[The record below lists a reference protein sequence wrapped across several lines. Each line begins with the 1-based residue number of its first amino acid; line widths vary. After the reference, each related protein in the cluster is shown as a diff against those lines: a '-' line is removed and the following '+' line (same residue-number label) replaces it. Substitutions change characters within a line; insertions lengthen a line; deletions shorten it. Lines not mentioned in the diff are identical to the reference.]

1 MLVAIVKTFGLKGKV
16 YTRKNQTVT
25 TLHACGNV
33 HYLILILYACHEG
46 HYKLQCICNKDK
58 LHQTFKAKSYI
69 VEACSSCSFRTTIR
83 MFSCQIQVLV
93 LLLALS
99 VFVVGAS
106 ANCGSCKSNAYN
118 CINETIRIVAEDDSA
133 NCTSPYTQSGRG
145 IVCSWKDVN
154 LSINKCDAER
164 NKFEVIFSQSFYD
177 NRENDLIIRSYSTYL
192 VMRGELTMNTVIRC
206 KTSFLIKFTTVREV
220 LIHNL
225 HFQSC
230 ENITMHLKKKGEI
243 IMITNSSFTGSCIH
257 FLLHS
262 NRGSTYNFTV
272 INTSFCNCHC
282 ENSSVLFLSGIPR
295 LPNFSATL
303 INVTVRDNF
312 SPLFSSMDFGMD
324 IKLKGSN
331 YFDRNRGAFIIAM
344 SKSSSLSFI
353 QTNVIFAQ
361 TSLEQAVESS
371 PVYAENSKIIF
382 KDSIVKFI
390 ENKGSYCGGIRAK
403 DTQLL
408 FKDNVTIYFTNNNGI
423 DGGALSLHAL
433 SKLLF
438 NASQDNITIDFK
450 NNTAQTG
457 GAIYVHDRGYDEVRS
472 VFDVTNSDKEL
483 IKLRFSG
490 NDAIYGGND
499 IYGGWIDFITEEQ
512 NNISGILHF
521 DGDSSVASYPIRIC
535 LCDEIDQPNCSI
547 TEPSM
552 TIHGCVL
559 SFVIVAV
566 GQRLTPV
573 ESHVEAAF
581 TKSDN
586 STDILRR
593 SVQDRCTRVNY
604 TIEKEGDLLLKLRP
618 YLAFAR
624 PPNGTIIISDFQYL
638 FENLTIHL
646 KKKKCMLEYVNA
658 NSSCGCGCPP
668 ESKLFEMDC
677 NVSPNGCPFFTRNHQ
692 QWVGFV
698 PPNANTDENGAV
710 ISHKY
715 CPHDYCKSGTITSLS
730 PCLEDSDFQDKLC
743 ASNRAGILC
752 GSCKTNYSRV
762 LGSTKCKMCS
772 NDKLLIIVPSVLL
785 AGLGL
790 VLLLIVLDLTVSVG
804 TINGLIFYANII
816 KAQHTT
822 FFTTNTTFLGTFIA
836 WLNLDLGIETC
847 LFDGLDSYTETWLQF
862 CFPLYIWVIVVTI
875 IIASHYSTRV
885 SKLCGKNIVQVLA
898 TLFLLSYA
906 KLLRLII
913 DVVMFAK
920 IDYPKGREKW
930 VWHYDG
936 NIEYMRGKHI
946 PLFLVTLL
954 LQLILIVF
962 YPFSLVSIQC
972 LLKISHYRVMFWV
985 NKLKPLFDAYTG
997 PYKARHRYWTGL
1009 LLLIRLALLV
1019 VFALNQSS
1027 QPTNN
1032 TAAITYVSV
1041 AILTYFAATKG
1052 IYKSNLPNY
1061 LEAFFVCNLGLTA
1074 AAVQHEQANNNELN
1088 QTPINISAGL
1098 TFIVFVGILLY
1109 HTLRQILR
1117 FPFGEHLH
1125 QKIVNMVCLKRAS
1138 TTDDSEITDQEASM
1152 SEFQSVT
1159 STVVELKEP
1168 LIDTSQ

>member
-1 MLVAIVKTFGLKGKV
+1 MFLCQV
-16 YTRKNQTVT
+16 Q
-25 TLHACGNV
+25 
-33 HYLILILYACHEG
+33 ILLG
-46 HYKLQCICNKDK
+46 
-58 LHQTFKAKSYI
+58 
-69 VEACSSCSFRTTIR
+69 
-83 MFSCQIQVLV
+83 
-93 LLLALS
+93 LLA
-99 VFVVGAS
+99 FVAGTASS
-106 ANCGSCKSNAYN
+106 ANCVSCNGTMYTPKSKT
-118 CINETIRIVAEDDSA
+118 CIDKLVRIVTEETSS
-133 NCTSPYTQSGRG
+133 NCTSPQSTENGRDV
-145 IVCSWKDVN
+145 VCDWKDADTALRLTCGNKPNIN
-154 LSINKCDAER
+154 LFN
-164 NKFEVIFSQSFYD
+164 VVFSQVLYD
-177 NRENDLIIRSYSTYL
+177 SREKNLNISSCSECL
-192 VMRGELTMNTVIRC
+192 VMKGKPSTRTVIRC
-206 KTSFLIKFTTVREV
+206 KKPFFIYFTTIREV
-220 LIHNL
+220 FIHNL
-225 HFQSC
+225 HFQGC
-230 ENITMHLKKKGEI
+230 EKINMRLMKMNEVIQ
-243 IMITNSSFTGSCIH
+243 ITNSTFYRSCIDF
-257 FLLHS
+257 FLKNHI
-262 NRGSTYNFTV
+262 STYNLTI
-272 INTSFCNCHC
+272 INTTFCNCHC
-282 ENSSVLFLSGIPR
+282 VSSSILFLSGTPR
-295 LPNFSATL
+295 LLSVTL
-303 INVTVRDNF
+303 INVTVRDNR
-312 SPLFSSMDFGMD
+312 SPLFNSMHFSMD
-324 IKLKGSN
+324 IELKGSN
-331 YFDRNRGAFIIAM
+331 YFDRNSGAFIIAVANL
-344 SKSSSLSFI
+344 SSLSFI
-353 QTNVIFAQ
+353 QTNVIFVQ
-361 TSLEQAVESS
+361 NSLDQAVESS
-371 PVYAENSKIIF
+371 PVYAKNSTIKF
-382 KDSIVKFI
+382 RDSIVKFN
-390 ENKGSYCGGIRAK
+390 ENKGSVCGGIRAEQ
-403 DTQLL
+403 TQLL
-408 FKDNVTIYFTNNNGI
+408 FEDNVTINFTNNSGTY
-423 DGGALSLHAL
+423 GGVLSLYKGSNL
-433 SKLLF
+433 VF
-438 NASQDNITIDFK
+438 NANRDHITIDFID
-450 NNTAQTG
+450 NFAQTG
-457 GAIYVHDRGYDEVRS
+457 GAMYVHDRGYNEVRS
-472 VFDVTNSDKEL
+472 VFNVTDSDKDL
-483 IKLRFSG
+483 IKLRFRG
-490 NDAIYGGND
+490 NDALFGGND

-512 NNISGILHF
+512 NNVSGILYF
-521 DGDSSVASYPIRIC
+521 DGDSSVASYPVRIC
-535 LCDEIDQPNCSI
+535 LCNETDYQPDCSI

-552 TIHGCVL
+552 TIYGCTL
-559 SFVIVAV
+559 SFAIVAV
-566 GQRLTPV
+566 GQRFIPV
-573 ESHVEAAF
+573 ESHVE
-581 TKSDN
+581 TVLTYTTPNVSNELIIKSGN
-586 STDILRR
+586 STDIQNDRLRT
-593 SVQDRCTRVNY
+593 QDKCTRVNY
-604 TIEKEGDLLLKLRP
+604 TIKKEIQGDLLLELRP

-624 PPNGTIIISDFQYL
+624 PPNGTIITSDSQYL

-646 KKKKCMLEYVNA
+646 KKKKCVLKYANA
-658 NSSCGCGCPP
+658 NSSCGCDCPP
-668 ESKLFEMDC
+668 QRKLFGMDC
-677 NVSPNGCPFFTRNHQ
+677 NVSPNGCPYITRNHQ

-698 PPNANTDENGAV
+698 FPNANTNENGGV
-710 ISHKY
+710 IYHKH

-730 PCLEDSDFQDKLC
+730 PCPEEGDFQDKLC

-772 NDKLLIIVPSVLL
+772 NDKLLIIIPSVLL

-790 VLLLIVLDLTVSVG
+790 VMLLIVLDLTVSVG

-816 KAQHTT
+816 RAQHTT

-847 LFDGLDSYTETWLQF
+847 FFDGLDSYTETWLQL

-906 KLLRLII
+906 KLLRLTI

-920 IDYPKGREKW
+920 IDYPNGREKW

-936 NIEYMRGKHI
+936 NIEYVRGKHV
-946 PLFLVTLL
+946 PLFLITLL

-997 PYKARHRYWTGL
+997 PHKAKHRYWTGL

-1125 QKIVNMVCLKRAS
+1125 QKIVNMVRLKRAS
-1138 TTDDSEITDQEASM
+1138 TTDDSEIIDQGASM

-1168 LIDTSQ
+1168 LIDTSH